1 MPTGRNLTLY
11 NATVSGGHL
20 TLTPRTGDY
29 AHKVAKGEAVLIK
42 TDGESV
48 KVDDLGGASGMSPDT
63 NNDLIA
69 TPETEQILEAGT
81 NEVFY
86 RLAYKNSANKTGLG
100 FYLSVV
106 KDGTTTRDG
115 SRIKTTPGKGY
126 LKVAKSAATEGS
138 ASSPASAF
146 LLGGGGSD
154 DTTDIECITVID
166 GKTYAIDTHNQRYRL
181 KRRLYELEEELPG
194 CFIRINKSAL
204 ANEKRLERFTASF
217 NGAVDAVFQ
226 CGYTEYVSRRCFAKI
241 RRRFEK

>member
-154 DTTDIECITVID
+154 DTTDIECITVTED
-166 GKTYAIDTHNQRYRL
+166 KTGEGNADDRVFNLQGQQVKKPTKGIYIKN
-181 KRRLYELEEELPG
+181 
-194 CFIRINKSAL
+194 NK
-204 ANEKRLERFTASF
+204 K
-217 NGAVDAVFQ
+217 VVI
-226 CGYTEYVSRRCFAKI
+226 K
-241 RRRFEK
+241 